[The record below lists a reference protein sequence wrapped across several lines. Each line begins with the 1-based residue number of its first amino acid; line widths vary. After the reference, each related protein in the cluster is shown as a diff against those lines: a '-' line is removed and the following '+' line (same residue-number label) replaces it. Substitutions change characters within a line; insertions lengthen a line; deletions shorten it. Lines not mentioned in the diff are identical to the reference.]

1 MKLLFILDPLA
12 SLKSYKDT
20 SLAIMREAAARGHT
34 LYVCE
39 QHDVFLRNDIVKIN
53 AAEFSFSEGASWYQL
68 SKSQETLPKDFDAVL
83 MRKDP
88 PFDNEYLYST
98 YLLELAANQGA
109 RVLNNPSA
117 VRSWNEKLSV
127 AKFPQFA
134 PEFLVTSNN
143 DLIRE
148 FLATHKDIVVKP
160 LDGMG
165 GSGIFRIHDADHNI
179 GVILETATQFGRQT
193 IMAQRYLPAILQ
205 GDKRIIV
212 INGEPLPYSLARIPK
227 AGETRGNLAA
237 GGTGV
242 AQALTA
248 RDLEIANTVGKTL
261 KQEGLFL
268 VGLDVIGEHLT
279 EINVTS
285 PTGMVEIAAQT
296 QNSVAPC
303 NPAQIFVQALETTIC
318 GYKPRLP

>member
-20 SLAIMREAAARGHT
+20 SLAIMREAAAREHT

-39 QHDVFLRNDIVKIN
+39 QHDVFLRNEIVKIN
-53 AAEFSFSEGASWYQL
+53 AAEFSFNDGESWYQL

>member
-1 MKLLFILDPLA
+1 MKLLFILDPLN

-20 SLAIMREAAARGHT
+20 SIAIMREAAERCHS
-34 LYVCE
+34 LFVCQ
-39 QHDVFLRNDIVKIN
+39 QHDVFLRNESVKVN
-53 AAEFSFSEGASWYQL
+53 VAEFKFSDGENWYKL
-68 SKSQETLPKDFDAVL
+68 GETVEVLPKSFDAIL

-98 YLLELAANQGA
+98 YLLELAASQGA
-109 RVLNNPSA
+109 RIINNPAS

-134 PEFLVTSNN
+134 PEFLVTANN

-148 FLATHKDIVVKP
+148 FLAAHKDIIIKP

-165 GSGIFRIHDADHNI
+165 GSGIFRITEADPNI
-179 GVILETATQFGRQT
+179 GVILETATKFGAQT
-193 IMAQRYLPAILQ
+193 IMAQRYLPEIKQ
-205 GDKRIIV
+205 GDKRIII
-212 INGEPLPYSLARIPK
+212 INGEPLPYALARIPK

-242 AQALTA
+242 AQTLTP
-248 RDLEIANTVGKTL
+248 RDLEIATTVGKTL
-261 KQEGLFL
+261 KAEGLFL
-268 VGLDVIGEHLT
+268 VGLDVIGDYLT

-296 QNSVAPC
+296 TC
-303 NPAQIFVQALETTIC
+303 KPAEAFLEALEAIA
-318 GYKPRLP
+318 

>member
-1 MKLLFILDPLA
+1 MKLLFILDPLD
-12 SLKSYKDT
+12 SLKTYKDT
-20 SLAIMREAAARGHT
+20 SVAIMREAAARGHA
-34 LYVCE
+34 LYVCT
-39 QHDVFLRNDIVKIN
+39 QHDVFLRNEIVKISSAKFHFN
-53 AAEFSFSEGASWYQL
+53 D
-68 SKSQETLPKDFDAVL
+68 KETWCELARTEEDLPKNFDAIL

-98 YLLELAANQGA
+98 YLLELATNQGA
-109 RVLNNPSA
+109 RVINNPTS

-134 PEFLVTSNN
+134 PELLVTANN
-143 DLIRE
+143 ALIRE
-148 FLATHKDIVVKP
+148 FLANHKDIVVKP

-165 GSGIFRIHDADHNI
+165 GSGIFRITENDPNI
-179 GVILETATQFGRQT
+179 GVILETATKFGAQT
-193 IMAQRYLPAILQ
+193 IMAQRYLPAISQ

-212 INGEPLPYSLARIPK
+212 INGEPLPYALARIPK

-237 GGTGV
+237 GGTGI

-248 RDLEIANTVGKTL
+248 RDLEIATIVGQIL

-268 VGLDVIGEHLT
+268 VGLDVIGDYLT

-285 PTGMVEIAAQT
+285 PTGMVEIATQT
-296 QNSVAPC
+296 AC
-303 NPAQIFVQALETTIC
+303 KPAQIFMQALEAS
-318 GYKPRLP
+318 

>member
-1 MKLLFILDPLA
+1 MKLLFILDPLD
-12 SLKSYKDT
+12 SLKTYKD
-20 SLAIMREAAARGHT
+20 SSVAMMREAAARGHT

-39 QHDVFLRNDIVKIN
+39 QHDVFLRNEIVKTN
-53 AAEFSFSEGASWYQL
+53 AKAFQFSEEEDWYEL
-68 SKSQETLPKDFDAVL
+68 GEVKEVLPKDFEAIL

-98 YLLELAANQGA
+98 YLLELAVNQGA
-109 RVLNNPSA
+109 RVINNPSA

-127 AKFPQFA
+127 VRFPQFA

-148 FLATHKDIVVKP
+148 FLKSHEDIIVKP

-165 GSGIFRIHDADHNI
+165 GSGIFRLRENDPNI
-179 GVILETATQFGRQT
+179 GAILETSTDFGKRT
-193 IMAQRYLPAILQ
+193 IMAQKYLPAIKQ

-212 INGEPLPYSLARIPK
+212 INGEPLPYCLARIPK
-227 AGETRGNLAA
+227 TGETRGNLAA

-242 AQALTA
+242 ARPLTA
-248 RDLEIANTVGKTL
+248 RDLEIATSVGKVL
-261 KQEGLFL
+261 KAEGLFL

-296 QNSVAPC
+296 SCKPAEAFINSL
-303 NPAQIFVQALETTIC
+303 ALLIKQQ
-318 GYKPRLP
+318 G

>member
-39 QHDVFLRNDIVKIN
+39 QHDVFLRNEIVKIN
-53 AAEFSFSEGASWYQL
+53 AAEFSFSASDNWYQL
-68 SKSQETLPKDFDAVL
+68 GKLQEILPKDFDAII

-98 YLLELAANQGA
+98 YLLELATNQGA

-134 PEFLVTSNN
+134 PEFLVTANN

-148 FLATHKDIVVKP
+148 FLATHKDIVIKP

-165 GSGIFRIHDADHNI
+165 GSGIFRITESDPNI
-179 GVILETATQFGRQT
+179 GVILETATQFGAQT

-212 INGEPLPYSLARIPK
+212 INGEPLPYALARIPK

-242 AQALTA
+242 ARKLTA
-248 RDLEIANTVGKTL
+248 RDLEIATTVGKTL
-261 KQEGLFL
+261 KAEDLFL
-268 VGLDVIGEHLT
+268 VGLDVIGDYLT

-296 QNSVAPC
+296 TC
-303 NPAQIFVQALETTIC
+303 KPAQVFMQALEAIH
-318 GYKPRLP
+318 

>member
-1 MKLLFILDPLA
+1 MRLAFILDPLD

-20 SLAIMREAAARGHT
+20 SIAIMREAASRGHE
-34 LYVCE
+34 LFVAM
-39 QHDVFLRNDIVKIN
+39 QGDLFLRHDQVQLIAKTFNFTDSKTIWYELGN
-53 AAEFSFSEGASWYQL
+53 AIETTP
-68 SKSQETLPKDFDAVL
+68 KSFDAVL

-98 YLLELAANQGA
+98 YLLELAVQQGA
-109 RVLNNPSA
+109 KVINNPAS

-127 AKFPQFA
+127 AWFPQFA
-134 PEFLVTSNN
+134 PEFLVTRDNQR
-143 DLIRE
+143 IRD
-148 FLATHKDIVVKP
+148 FLAEHGDIVVKP

-165 GSGIFRIHDADHNI
+165 GSSIFRLTAQDPNI
-179 GVILETATQFGRQT
+179 SVILETITEFEQRT
-193 IMAQRYLPAILQ
+193 VMAQRYLPAIKA

-242 AQALTA
+242 AQLLTE
-248 RDLEIANTVGKTL
+248 RDLEIAYTIGKVL
-261 KQEGLFL
+261 KQQGLFL

-285 PTGMVEIAAQT
+285 PTGMVEIATQT
-296 QNSVAPC
+296 EC
-303 NPAQIFVQALETTIC
+303 NPSVVFIDALE
-318 GYKPRLP
+318 KEAQRKH

>member
-1 MKLLFILDPLA
+1 
-12 SLKSYKDT
+12 
-20 SLAIMREAAARGHT
+20 MRDAAARGHA

-39 QHDVFLRNDIVKIN
+39 QHDVFLRNQIVKIK
-53 AAEFSFSEGASWYQL
+53 ATEFSFKDGDNWYL
-68 SKSQETLPKDFDAVL
+68 LGKSPEELPKDFDAII

-109 RVLNNPSA
+109 RVINNPAS
-117 VRSWNEKLSV
+117 VRSWNEKLSI

-134 PEFLVTSNN
+134 PEFLVTANN
-143 DLIRE
+143 ELIRE

-165 GSGIFRIHDADHNI
+165 GSGIFRIHEYDHNI
-179 GVILETATQFGRQT
+179 GVILETATLFGKQT

-212 INGEPLPYSLARIPK
+212 INGEPLPYALARIPK
-227 AGETRGNLAA
+227 VGETRGNLAA
-237 GGTGV
+237 GGTGI
-242 AQALTA
+242 AQLLTA
-248 RDLEIANTVGKTL
+248 RDLTIATTVGKTL
-261 KQEGLFL
+261 KAEGLFL
-268 VGLDVIGEHLT
+268 VGLDVIGDYLT

-285 PTGMVEIAAQT
+285 PTGMVEITAQT
-296 QNSVAPC
+296 KNLDAPC
-303 NPAQIFVQALETTIC
+303 KASQIFVEALEANH
-318 GYKPRLP
+318 

>member
-20 SLAIMREAAARGHT
+20 SIAIMREAAARGHE
-34 LYVCE
+34 LFVCE
-39 QHDVFLRNDIVKIN
+39 QHDIFLKNELVHIQVNPFNFKENENWFDLGVKFK
-53 AAEFSFSEGASWYQL
+53 A
-68 SKSQETLPKDFDAVL
+68 LPKEFDAVL

-98 YLLELAANQGA
+98 YLLELAAHQGA
-109 RVLNNPSA
+109 RVVNNPST
-117 VRSWNEKLSV
+117 VRGWNEKLST
-127 AKFPQFA
+127 AKFPQFT
-134 PEFLVTSNN
+134 PEFLVTANN
-143 DLIRE
+143 DLIRA
-148 FLATHKDIVVKP
+148 FLAQHKDIIVKP

-165 GSGIFRIHDADHNI
+165 GTGIFRLTELDPNI
-179 GVILETATQFGRQT
+179 GVVLETSTLFGT
-193 IMAQRYLPAILQ
+193 KTVMVQRYLPAILQ

-212 INGEPLPYSLARIPK
+212 INGEPLPFALARIPK
-227 AGETRGNLAA
+227 LGETRGNLAA
-237 GGTGV
+237 GGKGV

-248 RDLEIANTVGKTL
+248 RDLEIATTVGKTL

-268 VGLDVIGEHLT
+268 VGLDVIGDYLT

-296 QNSVAPC
+296 KDLNNAC
-303 NPAQIFVQALETTIC
+303 NPAQIFMIALETIH
-318 GYKPRLP
+318 

>member
-1 MKLLFILDPLA
+1 MKLVFILDPLE

-20 SLAIMREAAARGHT
+20 SLAIMREASQRGHE
-34 LYVCE
+34 LFVSL
-39 QHDVFLRNDIVKIN
+39 QHDIFLRDEQARIYVQKFNFTEKNYITSEK
-53 AAEFSFSEGASWYQL
+53 AEFA
-68 SKSQETLPKDFDAVL
+68 PCDFDAII

-98 YLLELAANQGA
+98 YLLEIAANQGA
-109 RVLNNPSA
+109 RVLNNPVA
-117 VRSWNEKLSV
+117 IRGWNEKLSV
-127 AKFPQFA
+127 TRFPQFA
-134 PEFLVTSNN
+134 PEFLVTSNQT
-143 DLIRE
+143 LIRD
-148 FLATHKDIVVKP
+148 FLKKHEDIVVKP

-165 GSGIFRIHDADHNI
+165 GSSIFRLTLQDPNI
-179 GVILETATQFGRQT
+179 SVILETITEFGTRT
-193 IMAQRYLPAILQ
+193 IMAQRYLPAIVQ

-212 INGEPLPYSLARIPK
+212 IDGEPLPYALARIPM

-242 AQALTA
+242 AQSLTS
-248 RDLEIANTVGKTL
+248 RDRDIAMTVGKVL

-285 PTGMVEIAAQT
+285 PTGMVEIANQT
-296 QNSVAPC
+296 DC
-303 NPAQIFVQALETTIC
+303 NPASLFINALEQQ
-318 GYKPRLP
+318 

>member
-1 MKLLFILDPLA
+1 MRLAFILDPIA
-12 SLKSYKDT
+12 SLKNYKDT
-20 SLAIMREAAARGHT
+20 SIAIMREAASRGHE
-34 LYVCE
+34 LFIAM
-39 QHDVFLRNDIVKIN
+39 QGDLFLRHDKVHLL
-53 AAEFSFSEGASWYQL
+53 AQSFTFSEGQSWYVL
-68 SKSQETLPKDFDAVL
+68 GDSTETRPAEFDVVL

-98 YLLELAANQGA
+98 YLLELAALQGA
-109 RVLNNPSA
+109 NILNNPESI
-117 VRSWNEKLSV
+117 RSWNEKLSV
-127 AKFPQFA
+127 ARFPQFA
-134 PEFLVTSNN
+134 PDFLVTRDNQR
-143 DLIRE
+143 IRD
-148 FLATHKDIVVKP
+148 FLAVHGDIVVKP

-165 GSGIFRIHDADHNI
+165 GSSIFRLTTQDPNI
-179 GVILETATQFGRQT
+179 SVILETITEFEQRT
-193 IMAQRYLPAILQ
+193 VMAQRYLPAIKQ

-242 AQALTA
+242 AQPLTD
-248 RDLEIANTVGKTL
+248 RDREIATSVGKVL
-261 KQEGLFL
+261 KQQGLFL

-296 QNSVAPC
+296 DC
-303 NPAQIFVQALETTIC
+303 NPAKVFIDALEIHVQDPC
-318 GYKPRLP
+318 VPS